1 VCVERSLAWLGSCTG
16 YRAKENE
23 LRHIRRI
30 DMTTR
35 KLWPLLTL
43 ALAVRAFA
51 AGNEAPN
58 GAHYNVNLIG
68 VPKAELSNFL
78 GGNADNS
85 NGSTIFMPLV
95 TSKQPRNFRDG
106 TCTTPDGMQTDFV
119 DDSGP
124 TFSTQAPDGKVRI
137 YFDPNTEGRF
147 EITDRDAV
155 DGEARISIPV
165 DPTDGNAVL
174 VDLYVRVL
182 GKRGGCAEISGYA
195 ADATGLWWYAGSIL
209 VSRTGGKSSF
219 VNATDIFG
227 VHYCPVD
234 LVTLTCS
241 GPTVSL
247 SVFNDIFTQYF
258 WEVNNF
264 KARLIQMRFYKR
276 PAA

>member
-1 VCVERSLAWLGSCTG
+1 MR
-16 YRAKENE
+16 
-23 LRHIRRI
+23 
-30 DMTTR
+30 TR
-35 KLWPLLTL
+35 ELWPLLTL
-43 ALAVRAFA
+43 VLAVPAFA
-51 AGNEAPN
+51 ADNGAPN

-78 GGNADNS
+78 GGGADTS

-106 TCTTPDGMQTDFV
+106 TCTTPDGTQTDFV

-165 DPTDGNAVL
+165 DPTDGNSVL

-182 GKRGGCAEISGYA
+182 GKPGGCAEISGYA
-195 ADATGLWWYAGSIL
+195 LEDATGLWWYAGSIL
-209 VSRTGGKSSF
+209 VNRTGGKSSF
-219 VNATDIFG
+219 VNATDIFA

-247 SVFNDIFTQYF
+247 SVFNDLFSQYF

>member
-1 VCVERSLAWLGSCTG
+1 MR
-16 YRAKENE
+16 
-23 LRHIRRI
+23 
-30 DMTTR
+30 TR
-35 KLWPLLTL
+35 ELWPLLTL
-43 ALAVRAFA
+43 LLAVPAFA
-51 AGNEAPN
+51 ADNGAPN

-78 GGNADNS
+78 GGNADAS

-106 TCTTPDGMQTDFV
+106 TCTTPDGTQTAFV

-155 DGEARISIPV
+155 DGAARISIPV
-165 DPTDGNAVL
+165 DPTDGNSVL

-182 GKRGGCAEISGYA
+182 GKPGGCAEISGYA
-195 ADATGLWWYAGSIL
+195 LEDATGLWWYAGSIL

-219 VNATDIFG
+219 VNATDIFA

-241 GPTVSL
+241 GPAASL
-247 SVFNDIFTQYF
+247 SVFNDIFSQYF

-264 KARLIQMRFYKR
+264 KARNIQMRFYKR